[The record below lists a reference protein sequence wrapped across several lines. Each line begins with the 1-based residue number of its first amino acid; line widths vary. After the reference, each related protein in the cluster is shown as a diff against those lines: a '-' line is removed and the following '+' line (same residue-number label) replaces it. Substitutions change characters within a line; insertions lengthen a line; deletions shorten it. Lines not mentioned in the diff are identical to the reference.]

1 MTLPKSQEDKLR
13 IAMDKYQLYD
23 HTKVSTFTSIDIEN
37 VKAVRRELNNDYEF
51 CRTCLGELV
60 DYMRNT
66 YETIWIK

>member
-1 MTLPKSQEDKLR
+1 MTLTKSQEDKLR